1 MKISIIA
8 AMDENRAIGIDN
20 RLPWRLSYDLKRFKK
35 LTLGHHIIMGRKTF
49 ESIGKALPGRENI
62 IVTRNLSFL
71 APGCMVTNS
80 PLEAIELARK
90 RGEEEVFVIGGEEIF
105 RNVMDIADKFYLTIV
120 HSCGNADIYFPEF
133 NLDYWQEEFSETIPA
148 DESNEFATT
157 FKILERSI

>member
-1 MKISIIA
+1 
-8 AMDENRAIGIDN
+8 MDENRGIGIDN
-20 RLPWRLSYDLKRFKK
+20 RLPWRLSDDLKRFKK

-62 IVTRNLSFL
+62 IVTRNLGFH
-71 APGCMVTNS
+71 APGCLITNS

-105 RNVMDIADKFYLTIV
+105 RNVMDIADRFYLTIV
-120 HSCGNADIYFPEF
+120 HSCGNADIYFPE
-133 NLDYWQEEFSETIPA
+133 LDRGYWQEEYSETFPA